1 MKSSREEPGC
11 GLSEYS
17 RPSEYSRGEKNQEG
31 GLLQSILGVGYC
43 AEWWPS
49 LHDSDPDTW
58 LGDGDL
64 PLLPLQRPGDKEVS
78 WKKGRWASR
87 GMSMGHNC
95 SGWGGD
101 PSGTQQGPQSS
112 SLGLSLEWQA
122 QHRTQGASASE
133 TRAGLWIHLLSLGTP
148 GNSLWGHLG
157 CPSGITVPSPQWTRR
172 AGGGQRHSRQQAP
185 WREHHL
191 LSVEPPAPP
200 QQDPPGR
207 ASRSPCPRGGCCP
220 SCAL

>member
-1 MKSSREEPGC
+1 M
-11 GLSEYS
+11 
-17 RPSEYSRGEKNQEG
+17 
-31 GLLQSILGVGYC
+31 GYC
-43 AEWWPS
+43 DEWWPS

-101 PSGTQQGPQSS
+101 PSGTQQGPQVPVSGCPWS
-112 SLGLSLEWQA
+112 GKRSTGLRGLQPQRQGQGCGSIFSAWEHRETPCGAIWAALPASLSP
-122 QHRTQGASASE
+122 
-133 TRAGLWIHLLSLGTP
+133 LLSGPGEQGKGSATP
-148 GNSLWGHLG
+148 D
-157 CPSGITVPSPQWTRR
+157 
-172 AGGGQRHSRQQAP
+172 SRPP
-185 WREHHL
+185 WRERHL